1 MQLCLRELDCWSDE
15 IINTYK
21 EKFILPLN
29 TKINKGLFVE
39 VERWDAE
46 EDWDT
51 TLATIDLCSDSRI
64 AVVMV
69 DLSHFFDPI
78 GEDSNPRPYELFKPN
93 IEMLNP
99 EGRRIANVWRQAME
113 KRHYSLLPIKDER
126 QLVFGMLHSGLVY

>member
-15 IINTYK
+15 IISIYK

-51 TLATIDLCSDSRI
+51 TLATIDLCSASRI

-69 DLSHFFDPI
+69 DLSHFFEEV
-78 GEDSNPRPYELFKPN
+78 GEDPQ
-93 IEMLNP
+93 
-99 EGRRIANVWRQAME
+99 IASVWRQEME
-113 KRHYSLLPIKDER
+113 KRHYSVLPISDAK
-126 QLVFGMLHSGLVY
+126 QLVFGMLQSGLVY